1 MIIKSNEYAA
11 IIEREI
17 QSVHKFSKDIFLK
30 RLSELQDIVLN
41 PIDYAKCIKLIKNEP
56 DIMKVDFASIPSIS
70 P

>member
-1 MIIKSNEYAA
+1 MDLSFVFSQYLW
-11 IIEREI
+11 RI